1 MNNAAE
7 RPNRKTEAHKQLRIL
22 LLIFLAVVFVGV
34 LSFLKFYGDYIDG
47 VLYAE
52 RLSQMREVTTQLF
65 SGLEDVVDNQWSNAE
80 IQRSFLE
87 NERPA
92 TSDELLFFLS
102 RQAELNGFGTSTAE
116 LMVVDNTGRYYTQ
129 NGMQGLLVGRSYLA
143 DQPERVSYV
152 YNALT
157 SGLSEMVFMLRL
169 DQPIPIRLGNQEI
182 TLVYCGLSRSMEELN
197 PYFSCAAYNGNNSV
211 YVLDDNGVK
220 LFSSEDNELLPG
232 YNLYNVLGRME
243 YLHGSSLEDAKAE
256 LSKYKIAYSN
266 AVLNGQEYY
275 YSLYRM
281 EHAEWTLL
289 FLVPSVYVATNTVSL
304 IDMTVRLILIFAL
317 IMVCVCAVL
326 IYTVLRIKQ
335 KQAIT
340 AERRNS
346 DALTEINR
354 ELDQKNAELSQA
366 VQAAETATARAE
378 AAMREAEAA
387 SKAKSEFLSNMS
399 HDIRTPMN
407 AIVGIT
413 NLMEHEGNTS
423 DRLRGYI
430 QKIKFSSRHLLSLI
444 NDILDMSKI
453 ESNEVEL
460 SSEKVSLAEQV
471 GQVDSIIRSQTNE
484 HGQSFTIRVHEITHE
499 YLIGDGVRLRQIFL
513 NLLSNAVKYTP
524 TGGRI
529 LFDIAELPCEKDG
542 YALFR
547 FSVTDTGYGMT
558 PEFVAHIFEPF
569 TRAENSVTN
578 KVQGTG
584 LGMAITKNI
593 IDLMGGTINIQ
604 SEVGKGSCFTV
615 ELPMQ
620 IDRDIRYELDTESV
634 LLISHEEFLTRN
646 VRAPLAE
653 LNFPFATVTTPEEAV
668 EFLRKTPVDIVLLGG
683 HLRNKD
689 LSKTVQSLR
698 AAAPKA
704 ELIFCIDYAQ
714 REQVQETLTQC
725 GVDGLIPRPF
735 FLSNLEVA
743 ISRVRSNAAPE
754 SEGMSVL
761 SGMRFLC
768 AEDNALNAEILE
780 AILDM
785 YGASCTICPD
795 GVELVETFEMVKPG
809 EYDAILMDIQMPHMN
824 GYEATKAI
832 RSGKNPLGK
841 TIPII
846 AMTAN
851 AFSDDVQNSIAAGM
865 DAHISKPIDIA
876 ILEKTMR
883 GFLTPPPESV
893 TCGRTFARSI
903 HKRVTS
909 P

>member
-7 RPNRKTEAHKQLRIL
+7 RANRKTEARTQLRIL

-65 SGLEDVVDNQWSNAE
+65 TGIDDVVQNQWDIAETQSHYLLED
-80 IQRSFLE
+80 
-87 NERPA
+87 RPA
-92 TSDELLFFLS
+92 TADELVALME
-102 RQAELNGFGTSTAE
+102 RQARLNAFDASQSEMMA
-116 LMVVDNTGRYYTQ
+116 VDDTGRYYTQ
-129 NGMQGLLVGRSYLA
+129 NGMQGTLTGLNYLA
-143 DQPERVSYV
+143 DEPERVSYV
-152 YNALT
+152 YNAMT
-157 SGLSEMVFMLRL
+157 TDKSEMVFLL
-169 DQPIPIRLGNQEI
+169 KLPEP
-182 TLVYCGLSRSMEELN
+182 LSMRVGEKTVHLTYYGVSRNMMELT
-197 PYFSCAAYNGNNSV
+197 PYFSCEAYNGNNSV
-211 YVLDDNGVK
+211 YVVDNNGSK
-220 LFSSEDNELLPG
+220 LFSDANNTLLQG
-232 YNLYNVLGRME
+232 HNVYSVLEKMT
-243 YLHGSSLEDAKAE
+243 YLHGSSLEEAKQE
-256 LSKYKIAYSN
+256 LSEHKIAYSN
-266 AVLNGQEYY
+266 AVLNDEEYY
-275 YSLYRM
+275 YSLYQM
-281 EHAEWTLL
+281 ENAEWTLL

-304 IDMTVRLILIFAL
+304 IHTSVLFILLFALVMVAVCAILIY
-317 IMVCVCAVL
+317 V
-326 IYTVLRIKQ
+326 VLRIKQ
-335 KQAIT
+335 KQAID

-346 DALTEINR
+346 DALTAINQ
-354 ELDQKNAELSQA
+354 ELDRKNAALSRA
-366 VQAAETATARAE
+366 VETAETATRRAE

-387 SKAKSEFLSNMS
+387 SKAKSDFLSNMS

-430 QKIKFSSRHLLSLI
+430 QKIKYSSRHLLSLI

-484 HGQSFTIRVHEITHE
+484 HGQYFTIRVHEIAHE

-529 LFDIAELPCEKDG
+529 LFDIAELPCDKDG
-542 YALFR
+542 YASFR

-558 PEFVAHIFEPF
+558 PEFIEHIFEPF

-578 KVQGTG
+578 KVQDTG

-593 IDLMGGTINIQ
+593 VDLMGGTIDIQ

-615 ELPMQ
+615 GLTMQ
-620 IDRDIRYELDTESV
+620 IDRDVRYELDTESV

-653 LNFPFATVTTPEEAV
+653 LRFPFATVTTPEEAV
-668 EFLRKTPVDIVLLGG
+668 EYLRKTPVDVVLLGG

-704 ELIFCIDYAQ
+704 ELIFCVDYAQ
-714 REQVQETLTQC
+714 RDQVQETLKQC

-735 FLSNLEVA
+735 FLSNLEMAVG
-743 ISRVRSNAAPE
+743 RVRSNAAPE

-780 AILDM
+780 AILEM

-795 GVELVETFEMVKPG
+795 GEELVKTFEMVKPG

-832 RSGKNPLGK
+832 RGGKNPLGK

-865 DAHISKPIDIA
+865 DAHISKPIDVA

-883 GFLTPPPESV
+883 GFLTPPP
-893 TCGRTFARSI
+893 RI
-903 HKRVTS
+903 HSTWTNVREKR